1 MEGEESAAAARDPS
15 GPLGALLLRRGEGR
29 EVLAGAAAAGLVLL
43 AYGLLK
49 PARDAIFAAE
59 GTGRELLWTGT
70 FAGAVLLQP
79 LWSALADRLT
89 ARALLTW
96 ALRGAALGALLGGAL
111 LGLGEEPG
119 AGAQVTELPGSWWE
133 GRWSRTTGGWSL
145 SAGPRV
151 WAERLFYVG
160 LSIGNLLLVSVIWA
174 ALARRFERLQARRL
188 FGLVAAGAS
197 VGSLLGSSVVAL
209 GGGAQPSWALAL
221 LGAVCLEGA
230 LRALRRIGAE
240 GAPPRSGALRGLG
253 LLVAVPRMRALA
265 LYVLLF
271 TLGSTWLYFLTGR
284 LVETQLPEGPER
296 VAFFARMQ
304 AWTSAATLAAQLLL
318 SGRAMR
324 SLGLGPTLAILPLL
338 SMAGLAAVAT
348 APGLTTLLW
357 VNVVMGAARYAFA
370 RPGREALLAGAPRAQ
385 LFQAKAALDTAVYRG
400 GDLASAWLFAAV
412 AGVASGGPL
421 ALAALPALAVGAGL
435 GLYLGRPDADVA
447 DSSA

>member
-1 MEGEESAAAARDPS
+1 M
-15 GPLGALLLRRGEGR
+15 
-29 EVLAGAAAAGLVLL
+29 LAGALAAGLVLL

-49 PARDAIFAAE
+49 PARDAVFAAE

-70 FAGAVLLQP
+70 FVGAVLLQP

-89 ARALLTW
+89 ARALLAW
-96 ALRGAALGALLGGAL
+96 ALRGAALGALVGGVL
-111 LGLGEEPG
+111 LGLGEEQGPVG
-119 AGAQVTELPGSWWE
+119 THALREVPGSWWE
-133 GRWSRTTGGWSL
+133 GRWSQEDTGWALTSGL
-145 SAGPRV
+145 QV

-160 LSIGNLLLVSVIWA
+160 LSIGNLLLVSVVWS

-188 FGLVAAGAS
+188 FGLIAAGAS

-209 GGGAQPSWALAL
+209 GGGALPTWALAL
-221 LGAVCLEGA
+221 VGSLCLEGA
-230 LRALRRIGAE
+230 LRALHWVGAE
-240 GAPPRSGALRGLG
+240 GAPPRSGALQGLG
-253 LLVAVPRMRALA
+253 LLLRVPRLRGLA

-284 LVETQLPEGPER
+284 LVEEQLSEEPER
-296 VAFFARMQ
+296 VAYFARMQ
-304 AWTSAATLAAQLLL
+304 AWTSAATLAAQLFL

-357 VNVVMGAARYAFA
+357 VNVVMGGARYAFA

-400 GDLASAWLFAAV
+400 GDLASAWLFAAA
-412 AGVASGGPL
+412 AGVASGGAL
-421 ALAALPALAVGAGL
+421 AVAALPALALGAGL
-435 GLYLGRPDADVA
+435 GLYLGRAGADDPA
-447 DSSA
+447 SRR